1 MYSYDVDLEDD
12 IEEIVADIMMTYG
25 DEILKLT
32 HMTFDKLK

>member
-12 IEEIVADIMMTYG
+12 VEEIVADIMMTYG

-32 HMTFDKLK
+32 QIAFDKLK